1 MVHKRA
7 VITGA
12 SGQDG
17 FYLAQLLAAK
27 GYRLDLVSR
36 QVPSAYPR
44 AREVAWHRLDVA
56 EEGALEDLLMRARP
70 DEVYNLAGVSRPVE
84 SWAIPLEALSVNAAV
99 PLRILDV
106 VRTKLPGCRVYQ
118 ASSSEIFGNATGESQ
133 DEATPIQPE
142 SPYAVAKAGAHWL
155 MGAYRV
161 KHGVFACSGILFNH
175 ESPRRGI
182 SYATQ
187 KIATAA
193 ALISLG
199 AADGGLTD
207 EVGRPLLVEGR
218 VALGNIEVTRDF
230 GFAGDYVRA
239 MWLMLQVERPGD
251 YVIGTGE
258 THSIREVCEVAF
270 AHVGLDWRDH
280 VVVDPSLIRSVDSR
294 RTRADATRARTVLG
308 WAPTVSFEA
317 LIRMM
322 VEVNLKRFRGERAA
336 ARPLLALG
344 GFHH

>member
-36 QVPSAYPR
+36 RVPFAYPR
-44 AREVAWHRLDVA
+44 AKDLTWHQLDVA
-56 EEGALEDLLMRARP
+56 EEGALEDLLMRIRP
-70 DEVYNLAGVSRPVE
+70 DEIYNLAGVSRPIQ
-84 SWAIPLEALSVNAAV
+84 SWDIPLDALTVNAAV

-106 VRTKLPGCRVYQ
+106 VRTRLPDCRVYQ
-118 ASSSEIFGNATGESQ
+118 ASSSEIFGNAAEEAQ
-133 DEATPIQPE
+133 DEATPVQPE

-155 MGAYRV
+155 MRAYRV

-175 ESPRRGI
+175 ESPRRGT

-193 ALISLG
+193 ALIALDG
-199 AADGGLTD
+199 ANRGLTD
-207 EVGRPLLVEGR
+207 EVGRPLLADGR
-218 VALGNIEVTRDF
+218 VALGNIEVMRDF

-239 MWLMLQVERPGD
+239 MWLMLQAERPDD

-270 AHVGLDWRDH
+270 AHVGLDWREH

-294 RTRADATRARTVLG
+294 HTRADATRARTVLG
-308 WAPTVSFEA
+308 WEPTVSFEG

-322 VEVNLKRFRGERAA
+322 VDVNIEAFRGERAS
-336 ARPLLALG
+336 RQSLALG